1 MAVRPLVRTRA
12 VLAIPA
18 VALALGGC
26 VHLPSASDFP
36 SIGAPSGSGDSAT
49 FSIDGGT
56 TLVTENGSITFD
68 GSGTLLDYSG
78 PLGCAGRY
86 FNADYTDDVGIYF
99 RYSSQDAYLLIGSD
113 LYHFVSAP
121 AIGDGTLA
129 WERDF
134 DDRNIAVTVRC
145 GPPPTSTPPGPLT
158 D

>member
-12 VLAIPA
+12 VLAIAA
-18 VALALGGC
+18 VALALAGC
-26 VHLPSASDFP
+26 VHV
-36 SIGAPSGSGDSAT
+36 PSGSGDTAT

-56 TLVTENGSITFD
+56 ISVTQSGTISFS
-68 GSGTLLDYSG
+68 GSGTPLDYSG

-86 FNADYTDDVGIYF
+86 FSADYTEDIGMNF
-99 RYSSQDAYLLIGSD
+99 RYGSRDAYLLVGND
-113 LYHFVSAP
+113 LYHFAHP
-121 AIGDGTLA
+121 PTIGDGTLG
-129 WERDF
+129 WKQDF